1 MTVRERVFKVVSQI
15 MGVPIDEIREDSSPE
30 TIAEWDSL
38 KHMSLILGLEEEFGV
53 NFGDEQIV
61 KMLSVGLIIN
71 ALKEITN

>member
-1 MTVRERVFKVVSQI
+1 MRERVFKVVSQI